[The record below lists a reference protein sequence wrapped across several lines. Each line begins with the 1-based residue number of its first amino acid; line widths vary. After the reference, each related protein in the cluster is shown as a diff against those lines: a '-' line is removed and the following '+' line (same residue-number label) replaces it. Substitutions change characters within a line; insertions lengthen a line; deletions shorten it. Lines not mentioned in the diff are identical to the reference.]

1 MKKEVIRRTEDYTEN
16 TNAYCRL
23 PNETTMEHLMMGL
36 SSSEGAVL
44 KKGDK
49 VLITDLT
56 FKGFIAAAYEM
67 VETPE
72 ETGYSYIECRLKLIE
87 MSEKLFEDGG
97 SAIEWAMKVN

>member
-16 TNAYCRL
+16 TKAYCRL